1 MTRKPS
7 PTDEDLVRM
16 ALLEPHCE
24 AFALLI
30 QRHQSRL
37 RLYLRSLCGNSDFA
51 DELAQETLLKVHRS
65 LSHFKFQSS
74 YKTWLMT
81 IARNTFIDQARLVS
95 YAANMPEQHTEGAHA
110 SESSDECSSKVEDRQ
125 IFLID
130 LNKAMKVLSQA
141 EREVIAH
148 CYFAD
153 LSMEET
159 AGVLSMPIGT
169 VKTHSNRALIKLRI
183 ELQAWKKK
191 EPI

>member
-1 MTRKPS
+1 MLKKITG
-7 PTDEDLVRM
+7 V
-16 ALLEPHCE
+16 LL
-24 AFALLI
+24 AF
-30 QRHQSRL
+30 S
-37 RLYLRSLCGNSDFA
+37 FA
-51 DELAQETLLKVHRS
+51 GLTWAQ
-65 LSHFKFQSS
+65 Q
-74 YKTWLMT
+74 
-81 IARNTFIDQARLVS
+81 
-95 YAANMPEQHTEGAHA
+95 
-110 SESSDECSSKVEDRQ
+110 
-125 IFLID
+125 ID

>member
-1 MTRKPS
+1 
-7 PTDEDLVRM
+7 
-16 ALLEPHCE
+16 
-24 AFALLI
+24 
-30 QRHQSRL
+30 
-37 RLYLRSLCGNSDFA
+37 
-51 DELAQETLLKVHRS
+51 
-65 LSHFKFQSS
+65 
-74 YKTWLMT
+74 MT

-159 AGVLSMPIGT
+159 ADVLSMPIGT